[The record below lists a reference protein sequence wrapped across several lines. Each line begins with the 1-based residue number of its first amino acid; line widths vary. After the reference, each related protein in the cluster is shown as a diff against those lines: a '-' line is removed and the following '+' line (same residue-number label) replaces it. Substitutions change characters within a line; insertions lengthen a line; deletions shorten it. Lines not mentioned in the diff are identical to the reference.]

1 MFVNSLFKDF
11 LEDNGLKV
19 WKEESTRDII
29 CIEFN
34 YGSRSY
40 RQELDHLYKVAL
52 TARKEY
58 RRAKMRNDQY
68 LMEKAKLKEEKITEL
83 LHMAK
88 KNKKK
93 YQPLSKEEL
102 RTKFYNEGID
112 VEYIFRKRNGEIRKR
127 EVIHYKMLYRST
139 GKAKKG
145 SCMFIADRLYN
156 KARNFLYMGIKLP
169 EVNNNIY

>member
-68 LMEKAKLKEEKITEL
+68 
-83 LHMAK
+83 
-88 KNKKK
+88 
-93 YQPLSKEEL
+93 
-102 RTKFYNEGID
+102 
-112 VEYIFRKRNGEIRKR
+112 
-127 EVIHYKMLYRST
+127 
-139 GKAKKG
+139 
-145 SCMFIADRLYN
+145 
-156 KARNFLYMGIKLP
+156 
-169 EVNNNIY
+169 